1 MSPEREIGHLRRKL
15 REGRAKLFPAG
26 ARTAGSRELMA
37 AHAALIDGLLREIY
51 EFSCER
57 AAERVAPGPASGL
70 AIAATGGYGRRELC
84 PYSDIDIAFIPSE
97 EGDPWVE
104 AAVHTAFRLVMDVFL
119 SLREIRVGY
128 AYRPAAEVPTWDLA
142 TRTALLDLRY
152 VCGERRL
159 ADALATALRRHL
171 SPLDLVLEFK
181 NQAERERRQP
191 SGSQYNVEPNL
202 KEGPGSLRD
211 LHRARWIYKLLLG
224 VDDDSLMAELEARGC
239 LPAAR
244 LAAVQRAAEWF
255 WRARNWLHLTAH
267 KHSDVLIADY
277 QDRIARDFGAA
288 SAQAWLMEHYA
299 HAETLELFREAAIR
313 RTFAGPLD
321 LGGVR
326 LQDGCLHLDP
336 ESAAGP
342 VRLVHLSQHYDI
354 PIAPEDMQSLEDSR
368 DRALGVAE
376 PAPEEVWN
384 FLAILREGKQVA
396 PALRR
401 LVRTGLIDR
410 FIEGFSRTM
419 RFVPAD
425 PAHRYT
431 VGEHSLK
438 MIEYLEDLLHGT
450 DTSALR
456 FSELTAQCQHFDVL
470 CLAALIHDAGKLV
483 PGTDHCET
491 AAAIATRVAER
502 LKLAPE
508 KQELLE
514 RLVRHHILLV
524 RTARL
529 QDLKSAHVIRDVA
542 DKIGTPDVLRHLYV
556 FTYADTRAV
565 SEENWTS
572 MDDRDL
578 EDLYRRVQDCLSGNG
593 GAAAGAAAVE
603 ERLGSIRRKLTR
615 YKDLEE
621 EAVMQHCALM
631 PASYVL
637 NNSLD
642 EIALHVRLLSRLPDE
657 KVVLDF
663 YNRPGDTYSELT
675 VCAYDDPMPG
685 MLARIAGVL
694 YGCGADIYKAQ
705 VFTVETERPMVLD
718 VLWVTASGMQVS
730 ENRARRIGA
739 ALKEVLGGA
748 LPIEEFLRKAG
759 KQPPR
764 VVPLE
769 SIDLRN
775 DLSEEHTV
783 VHLIARDLQGLL
795 YLMTR
800 ALSRCGLNIHSARVA
815 TWNARAENN
824 FYVTTVTGGQI
835 PEAELPLWKEQL
847 RQVLCGAGRE

>member
-1 MSPEREIGHLRRKL
+1 MGPEREIGHLRRRL
-15 REGRAKLFPAG
+15 RDGRAELFSRA
-26 ARTAGSRELMA
+26 ARTADCRTLME
-37 AHAALIDGLLREIY
+37 AHTALVDGIVREIY
-51 EFSCER
+51 EFSCRR
-57 AAERVAPGPASGL
+57 AAERIPPGPHSGL
-70 AIAATGGYGRRELC
+70 AMAATGGYGRRELS

-97 EGDPWVE
+97 EDDPWVE
-104 AAVHTAFRLVMDVFL
+104 EAVHTAFQLVMDVFL
-119 SLREIRVGY
+119 SMREIRVGY
-128 AYRPAAEVPTWDLA
+128 SYRPVAEVPTWDLA
-142 TRTALLDLRY
+142 TRTAMLDLRHI
-152 VCGERRL
+152 CGQRRL
-159 ADALATALRRHL
+159 TEALAAELRRHL
-171 SPLDLVLEFK
+171 SPLDLVHEFQ

-191 SGSQYNVEPNL
+191 SGSQYTVEPNL

-211 LHRARWIYKLLLG
+211 LHRGRWIYKLLLG
-224 VDDDSLMAELEARGC
+224 VDDDGLPAQLQARGW
-239 LPAAR
+239 LSAR
-244 LAAVQRAAEWF
+244 RLDEMRRAAEWF
-255 WRARNWLHLTAH
+255 WRARNWLHMAAH
-267 KHSDVLIADY
+267 KHTDVLIADY
-277 QDRIARDFGAA
+277 QDRIARDLGAS
-288 SAQAWLMEHYA
+288 SAQEWLMEHYA
-299 HAETLELFREAAIR
+299 HAEALELFREAAVR

-321 LGGVR
+321 LGGAR
-326 LQDGCLHLDP
+326 LENGVLRL
-336 ESAAGP
+336 AAGSGGP
-342 VRLVHLSQHYDI
+342 VRLVYLSQHYDI
-354 PIAPEDMQSLEDSR
+354 PIAPEDMQALEDDR
-368 DRALGVAE
+368 GRALAVAE

-384 FLAILREGKQVA
+384 FLAILREGKRIA

-410 FIEGFSRTM
+410 FVEGFSRTM

-450 DTSALR
+450 DTAALR
-456 FSELTAQCQHFDVL
+456 FTELAAQCRHFDAL
-470 CLAALIHDAGKLV
+470 CLGALIHDAGKLV

-491 AAAIATRVAER
+491 AAAIAVRVGQR
-502 LKLAPE
+502 LGLAPE

-514 RLVRHHILLV
+514 RLARHHILLV

-529 QDLKSAHVIRDVA
+529 QDLKSPHVIQDVA
-542 DKIGTPDVLRHLYV
+542 DKIGTPEVLRHLYL

-565 SEENWTS
+565 SEDNWTS
-572 MDDRDL
+572 MDNRDL
-578 EDLYRRVQDCLSGNG
+578 EDLYRRVHDRLAGNG
-593 GAAAGAAAVE
+593 GEGAAAVE

-621 EAVMQHCALM
+621 EAVLRHCARM

-642 EIALHVRLLSRLPDE
+642 EIALHVRLLSRLPE
-657 KVVLDF
+657 EQVVLDF

-705 VFTVETERPMVLD
+705 VFTAKAERPIVLD
-718 VLWVTASGMQVS
+718 VLWVTAAGMQVS

-739 ALKEVLGGA
+739 ALKEVLGGRM
-748 LPIEEFLRKAG
+748 PIEEFLRKAG

-764 VVPLE
+764 AVPLE

-783 VHLIARDLQGLL
+783 VHVIARDLQGLL

-800 ALSRCGLNIHSARVA
+800 ALSRSGLNIHSARVA

-835 PEAELPLWKEQL
+835 PDADLPQWKQQL
-847 RQVLCGAGRE
+847 AQVLCGVASD